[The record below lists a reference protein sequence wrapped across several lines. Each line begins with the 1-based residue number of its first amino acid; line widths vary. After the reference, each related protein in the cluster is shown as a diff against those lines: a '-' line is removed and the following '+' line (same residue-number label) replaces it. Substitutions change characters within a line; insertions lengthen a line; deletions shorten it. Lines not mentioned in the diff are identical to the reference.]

1 MTQHQAVPEKITEP
15 REYLLKMDS
24 AISMP
29 LGLESVV
36 TVEVAGEKFEACVP
50 AKIIISQDPV
60 VVSAW
65 YAGNEGDRC
74 VIVFP
79 PTSLGTYVWKLPQ
92 DALAAIETQE

>member
-1 MTQHQAVPEKITEP
+1 MTQHHAVPDKATEP

-24 AISMP
+24 AILMP

-36 TVEVAGEKFEACVP
+36 TVEIKGEKFEACVP
-50 AKIIISQDPV
+50 AKIIISQDPA